1 MSPKAHWQVNMSFLT
16 ILCLIWQLSDNCS
29 YCLTIRF
36 VLSNIQNNSQFVGR
50 TTINSENSDNIVLC
64 AKITINYNSTG
75 RTVRKKEVFNMSNAN
90 INEIVLANGT
100 MESVDGIVATIELVD
115 GIDAQIVE
123 VMNNCTASLIT
134 EYSNVT
140 KGYFN
145 MVSSVAIMLHN
156 KFFKNI
162 KGCKT
167 INQYLLENIK
177 CSKSTA
183 SELVKVASTY
193 YNSKGK
199 LENNDFGVFTYSEL
213 VKLATQPEDIRKE
226 VAEVIKCLPEHTRAD
241 VLKATDKVICKNILN
256 DTNKKIEEIAE
267 EIQSEKTENKTEK
280 TKVSENKP
288 ATPNTINYKNLY
300 EDIYKKLSAIDTKT
314 ATKADIVKTIEEIT
328 FIMVTNLE

>member
-1 MSPKAHWQVNMSFLT
+1 
-16 ILCLIWQLSDNCS
+16 
-29 YCLTIRF
+29 
-36 VLSNIQNNSQFVGR
+36 
-50 TTINSENSDNIVLC
+50 
-64 AKITINYNSTG
+64 
-75 RTVRKKEVFNMSNAN
+75 MSNATN
-90 INEIVLANGT
+90 NEIVLANGT

-193 YNSKGK
+193 YNSKWK

-213 VKLATQPEDIRKE
+213 VKLASQPEDIRKE

-280 TKVSENKP
+280 AKVSENKP
-288 ATPNTINYKNLY
+288 ATSNVINYKNLY

>member
-1 MSPKAHWQVNMSFLT
+1 M
-16 ILCLIWQLSDNCS
+16 
-29 YCLTIRF
+29 
-36 VLSNIQNNSQFVGR
+36 
-50 TTINSENSDNIVLC
+50 LC
-64 AKITINYNSTG
+64 AKVTINYNSTG
-75 RTVRKKEVFNMSNAN
+75 RTVRKKEDFNMSNATN
-90 INEIVLANGT
+90 NEIVLADGT
-100 MESVDGIVATIELVD
+100 MESVDGIVATINLVD
-115 GIDAQIVE
+115 GVDSQIVE
-123 VMNNCTASLIT
+123 VMNNCTANLIQ

-199 LENNDFGVFTYSEL
+199 LENSDFGVFTYSEL
-213 VKLATQPEDIRKE
+213 VKLAAQPDDIRKE
-226 VAEVIKCLPEHTRAD
+226 VADVIKCLPEHTRAD
-241 VLKATDKVICKNILN
+241 VIKATDKVICKNILN
-256 DTNKKIEEIAE
+256 DTNKKIEEIAQEIKE
-267 EIQSEKTENKTEK
+267 EKDSPKTEK
-280 TKVSENKP
+280 ATVSENKKESVV
-288 ATPNTINYKNLY
+288 TKNYQALY

-314 ATKADIVKTIEEIT
+314 ATKTDIVKTIDEIV

>member
-1 MSPKAHWQVNMSFLT
+1 M
-16 ILCLIWQLSDNCS
+16 
-29 YCLTIRF
+29 
-36 VLSNIQNNSQFVGR
+36 
-50 TTINSENSDNIVLC
+50 LC

-75 RTVRKKEVFNMSNAN
+75 RTVRKKEVFNMSNAS

-100 MESVDGIVATIELVD
+100 MESVDGIVATINLVD
-115 GIDAQIVE
+115 GVDSQIIE
-123 VMNNCTASLIT
+123 VMNNCTANLIK

-183 SELVKVASTY
+183 SELIKVATTY
-193 YNSKGK
+193 YNSKGQ
-199 LENNDFGVFTYSEL
+199 LNNSDFGVFTYSEL
-213 VKLATQPEDIRKE
+213 VKLASQPEDIRKE

-241 VLKATDKVICKNILN
+241 VIKATDKVICKNILN

-267 EIQSEKTENKTEK
+267 EIKEEKDAPKAEKAKVTENKPT
-280 TKVSENKP
+280 
-288 ATPNTINYKNLY
+288 ATNTTNYKSLY
-300 EDIYKKLSAIDTKT
+300 EDIYKKLSAIDTKS
-314 ATKADIVKTIEEIT
+314 ATKADIVKTIDEIV
-328 FIMVTNLE
+328 FIMVTNLD

>member
-1 MSPKAHWQVNMSFLT
+1 
-16 ILCLIWQLSDNCS
+16 
-29 YCLTIRF
+29 
-36 VLSNIQNNSQFVGR
+36 
-50 TTINSENSDNIVLC
+50 
-64 AKITINYNSTG
+64 
-75 RTVRKKEVFNMSNAN
+75 MSNATN
-90 INEIVLANGT
+90 NEIVLANGT
-100 MESVDGIVATIELVD
+100 MESVDGIVATINLVD
-115 GIDAQIVE
+115 GVDAQIVK

-193 YNSKGK
+193 YNSKGQ
-199 LENNDFGVFTYSEL
+199 LDNSDFGVFTYSEL

-226 VAEVIKCLPEHTRAD
+226 VADVIKCLPEHTRAD
-241 VLKATDKVICKNILN
+241 VLKATDKVICKNILD

-267 EIQSEKTENKTEK
+267 EIQLEKSDNKAEKTP
-280 TKVSENKP
+280 VSENKP

-300 EDIYKKLSAIDTKT
+300 EDIYKKLSSIDTKV
-314 ATKADIVKTIEEIT
+314 ATKADIVKTIDEIV

>member
-1 MSPKAHWQVNMSFLT
+1 
-16 ILCLIWQLSDNCS
+16 
-29 YCLTIRF
+29 
-36 VLSNIQNNSQFVGR
+36 
-50 TTINSENSDNIVLC
+50 
-64 AKITINYNSTG
+64 
-75 RTVRKKEVFNMSNAN
+75 MSNAKN
-90 INEIVLANGT
+90 NEIVLANGT
-100 MESVDGIVATIELVD
+100 MESVDGIVATIDLVD
-115 GIDAQIVE
+115 GVDAQIVE

-183 SELVKVASTY
+183 SELIKVASTY

-213 VKLATQPEDIRKE
+213 VKLASQPEDIRKE

-267 EIQSEKTENKTEK
+267 EIQNEKSDDKAEK
-280 TKVSENKP
+280 AKVSENKP
-288 ATPNTINYKNLY
+288 AAPTAINYKNLY
-300 EDIYKKLSAIDTKT
+300 EDIYKKLSSIDTKS
-314 ATKADIVKTIEEIT
+314 ASKADIVKTIEEII

>member
-1 MSPKAHWQVNMSFLT
+1 
-16 ILCLIWQLSDNCS
+16 
-29 YCLTIRF
+29 
-36 VLSNIQNNSQFVGR
+36 
-50 TTINSENSDNIVLC
+50 
-64 AKITINYNSTG
+64 
-75 RTVRKKEVFNMSNAN
+75 MSNATN
-90 INEIVLANGT
+90 NEIVLANGT
-100 MESVDGIVATIELVD
+100 MESVDGIVATISIVD
-115 GIDAQIVE
+115 GVDAQIVE
-123 VMNNCTASLIT
+123 VMNNCTASLIA

-193 YNSKGK
+193 YNSKGQ
-199 LENNDFGVFTYSEL
+199 LDNSNFGVFTYSEL
-213 VKLATQPEDIRKE
+213 VKLASQPEDIRKE

-267 EIQSEKTENKTEK
+267 EIQNEKSDDKAEK
-280 TKVSENKP
+280 AKVSENKP
-288 ATPNTINYKNLY
+288 ATPTAVNYKNLY
-300 EDIYKKLSAIDTKT
+300 EDIYKKLSSIDTKS
-314 ATKADIVKTIEEIT
+314 ATKADIVKTIDEIV

>member
-1 MSPKAHWQVNMSFLT
+1 M
-16 ILCLIWQLSDNCS
+16 C
-29 YCLTIRF
+29 Y
-36 VLSNIQNNSQFVGR
+36 VLKV
-50 TTINSENSDNIVLC
+50 TINC
-64 AKITINYNSTG
+64 NSTG
-75 RTVRKKEVFNMSNAN
+75 RTVRKKEDFNMSNAS
-90 INEIVLANGT
+90 INEIVLADGT
-100 MESVDGIVATIELVD
+100 MESVDGIVATINLVD
-115 GIDAQIVE
+115 GVDSQIVE
-123 VMNNCTASLIT
+123 VMNNCTANLIQ

-167 INQYLLENIK
+167 INQYLLENIR

-199 LENNDFGVFTYSEL
+199 LENSDFGVFTYSEL
-213 VKLATQPEDIRKE
+213 VKLAAQPEDIRKE

-241 VLKATDKVICKNILN
+241 VIKATDKIICKNILN

-267 EIQSEKTENKTEK
+267 EIKTEKTENKAPKTE
-280 TKVSENKP
+280 VSENKKAP
-288 ATPNTINYKNLY
+288 AITKNYQALY

-314 ATKADIVKTIEEIT
+314 ATKSDIVKTIDEIV

>member
-1 MSPKAHWQVNMSFLT
+1 
-16 ILCLIWQLSDNCS
+16 
-29 YCLTIRF
+29 
-36 VLSNIQNNSQFVGR
+36 
-50 TTINSENSDNIVLC
+50 
-64 AKITINYNSTG
+64 
-75 RTVRKKEVFNMSNAN
+75 MSNAKN
-90 INEIVLANGT
+90 NEIVLANGT
-100 MESVDGIVATIELVD
+100 MESVDGIVATINLVD
-115 GIDAQIVE
+115 GVDAQIVE

-193 YNSKGK
+193 YNSKGQ
-199 LENNDFGVFTYSEL
+199 LDNSDFGVFTYSEL
-213 VKLATQPEDIRKE
+213 VKLASQPEDIRKE

-256 DTNKKIEEIAE
+256 DTNKKIEEIAD
-267 EIQSEKTENKTEK
+267 EIQSEKTENKAEK
-280 TKVSENKP
+280 ANVSENKP
-288 ATPNTINYKNLY
+288 ATNTTVNYKNLY
-300 EDIYKKLSAIDTKT
+300 EDIYKKLSAIDTKS
-314 ATKADIVKTIEEIT
+314 ASKADIVKTIEEIT

>member
-1 MSPKAHWQVNMSFLT
+1 
-16 ILCLIWQLSDNCS
+16 
-29 YCLTIRF
+29 
-36 VLSNIQNNSQFVGR
+36 
-50 TTINSENSDNIVLC
+50 
-64 AKITINYNSTG
+64 
-75 RTVRKKEVFNMSNAN
+75 MSNATN
-90 INEIVLANGT
+90 NEIVLANGT
-100 MESVDGIVATIELVD
+100 MESVDGIVATINLVD
-115 GIDAQIVE
+115 GVDAQIIE
-123 VMNNCTASLIT
+123 VMNNCTANLIK

-183 SELVKVASTY
+183 SELVKVATTY
-193 YNSKGK
+193 YNSKGQ
-199 LENNDFGVFTYSEL
+199 LNNSDFGVFTYSEL

-241 VLKATDKVICKNILN
+241 VIKATDKVICKNILN

-267 EIQSEKTENKTEK
+267 EIKEEKDAPKVEK
-280 TKVSENKP
+280 ATVSENKKESVI
-288 ATPNTINYKNLY
+288 TKNYQALY
-300 EDIYKKLSAIDTKT
+300 EDIYKKLSAIDTKS
-314 ATKADIVKTIEEIT
+314 ATKADIVKTIDEIV
-328 FIMVTNLE
+328 FIMVTNLD

>member
-1 MSPKAHWQVNMSFLT
+1 M
-16 ILCLIWQLSDNCS
+16 LC
-29 YCLTIRF
+29 Y
-36 VLSNIQNNSQFVGR
+36 VLKV
-50 TTINSENSDNIVLC
+50 
-64 AKITINYNSTG
+64 TINYSSTC
-75 RTVRKKEVFNMSNAN
+75 RTVRKKEVLFMSNATN
-90 INEIVLANGT
+90 NEIVLANGT
-100 MESVDGIVATIELVD
+100 MESVDEIVATINLVD
-115 GIDAQIVE
+115 GVDAQIVE

-199 LENNDFGVFTYSEL
+199 LENSDFGVFTYSEL
-213 VKLATQPEDIRKE
+213 VKLAAQPDDIRKE

-241 VLKATDKVICKNILN
+241 VIKATDKVICKNILN
-256 DTNKKIEEIAE
+256 DTNKKIEEIAK
-267 EIQSEKTENKTEK
+267 EIKTEKTENKEPK
-280 TKVSENKP
+280 TKVSENKKESVI
-288 ATPNTINYKNLY
+288 TKNYQALY
-300 EDIYKKLSAIDTKT
+300 EDIYKKLSSIDTKS
-314 ATKADIVKTIEEIT
+314 ATKADIVKTIDEVV

>member
-1 MSPKAHWQVNMSFLT
+1 M
-16 ILCLIWQLSDNCS
+16 
-29 YCLTIRF
+29 
-36 VLSNIQNNSQFVGR
+36 
-50 TTINSENSDNIVLC
+50 LC

-75 RTVRKKEVFNMSNAN
+75 RTVRKKEVFNMSNAS

-100 MESVDGIVATIELVD
+100 MESVDGIVATINLVD
-115 GIDAQIVE
+115 GVDSQIIE
-123 VMNNCTASLIT
+123 VMNNCTANLIK

-183 SELVKVASTY
+183 SELVKVATTY
-193 YNSKGK
+193 YNSKGQ
-199 LENNDFGVFTYSEL
+199 LNNSDFGVFTYSEL
-213 VKLATQPEDIRKE
+213 VKLASQPDDIRKE

-241 VLKATDKVICKNILN
+241 VIKATDKVICKNILN

-267 EIQSEKTENKTEK
+267 EIQTEKTEKTENKAPKTE
-280 TKVSENKP
+280 VSENKKESVI
-288 ATPNTINYKNLY
+288 TKNYQALY
-300 EDIYKKLSAIDTKT
+300 EDIYKKLSAIDTKS
-314 ATKADIVKTIEEIT
+314 ATKADIVKTIDEIV
-328 FIMVTNLE
+328 FIMVTNLD

>member
-1 MSPKAHWQVNMSFLT
+1 M
-16 ILCLIWQLSDNCS
+16 
-29 YCLTIRF
+29 
-36 VLSNIQNNSQFVGR
+36 
-50 TTINSENSDNIVLC
+50 LC

-75 RTVRKKEVFNMSNAN
+75 RTVRKKEDFNMSNAS
-90 INEIVLANGT
+90 INEIVLADGT
-100 MESVDGIVATIELVD
+100 MESVDGIVATINLVD
-115 GIDAQIVE
+115 GVDSQIVE
-123 VMNNCTASLIT
+123 VMNNCTANLIQ

-183 SELVKVASTY
+183 SELIKVASTY

-199 LENNDFGVFTYSEL
+199 LENSDFGVFTYSEL
-213 VKLATQPEDIRKE
+213 VKLAAQPEDIRKE

-241 VLKATDKVICKNILN
+241 VIKATDKIICKNILN

-267 EIQSEKTENKTEK
+267 EIKTEKTENKTPKSE
-280 TKVSENKP
+280 VSENKKES
-288 ATPNTINYKNLY
+288 AITKNYQALY

-314 ATKADIVKTIEEIT
+314 ATKSDIVKTIDEIV

>member
-1 MSPKAHWQVNMSFLT
+1 
-16 ILCLIWQLSDNCS
+16 
-29 YCLTIRF
+29 
-36 VLSNIQNNSQFVGR
+36 
-50 TTINSENSDNIVLC
+50 
-64 AKITINYNSTG
+64 
-75 RTVRKKEVFNMSNAN
+75 MSNATN
-90 INEIVLANGT
+90 NEIVLANGT
-100 MESVDGIVATIELVD
+100 MESVDGIVATIDLVD

-123 VMNNCTASLIT
+123 VMNNCTASLIA

-213 VKLATQPEDIRKE
+213 VKLASQPEDIRKE

-267 EIQSEKTENKTEK
+267 EIQSEKSDNKSEK
-280 TKVSENKP
+280 AKVSENKS
-288 ATPNTINYKNLY
+288 ATPNTVNYKNLY
-300 EDIYKKLSAIDTKT
+300 EDIYKKLSAIDTKS
-314 ATKADIVKTIEEIT
+314 ATKADIVKTIDEIV

>member
-1 MSPKAHWQVNMSFLT
+1 
-16 ILCLIWQLSDNCS
+16 
-29 YCLTIRF
+29 
-36 VLSNIQNNSQFVGR
+36 
-50 TTINSENSDNIVLC
+50 
-64 AKITINYNSTG
+64 
-75 RTVRKKEVFNMSNAN
+75 MSNAAN
-90 INEIVLANGT
+90 NQIVLANGA

-115 GIDAQIVE
+115 GIDSQIVE

-213 VKLATQPEDIRKE
+213 VKLASQPEDIRKE

-267 EIQSEKTENKTEK
+267 EIQSEKSDDKAEK
-280 TKVSENKP
+280 TKVTENKP
-288 ATPNTINYKNLY
+288 AAPTAINYKNLY
-300 EDIYKKLSAIDTKT
+300 EDVYKKLSAIDTKS
-314 ATKADIVKTIEEIT
+314 ASKADIVKTIEEIT

>member
-1 MSPKAHWQVNMSFLT
+1 
-16 ILCLIWQLSDNCS
+16 
-29 YCLTIRF
+29 
-36 VLSNIQNNSQFVGR
+36 
-50 TTINSENSDNIVLC
+50 
-64 AKITINYNSTG
+64 
-75 RTVRKKEVFNMSNAN
+75 MSNAS
-90 INEIVLANGT
+90 INEIVLADGT
-100 MESVDGIVATIELVD
+100 MESVDGIVATINLVD
-115 GIDAQIVE
+115 GVDSQIVE
-123 VMNNCTASLIT
+123 VMNNCTANLIK

-183 SELVKVASTY
+183 SELIKVASTY

-199 LENNDFGVFTYSEL
+199 LENSDFGVFTYSEL
-213 VKLATQPEDIRKE
+213 VKLAAQPEDIRKE
-226 VAEVIKCLPEHTRAD
+226 VAEVIKCLPDHTRAD
-241 VLKATDKVICKNILN
+241 VIKATDKIICKNILN

-267 EIQSEKTENKTEK
+267 EIKEEKDSPKTEK
-280 TKVSENKP
+280 TEVSENKKESIV
-288 ATPNTINYKNLY
+288 TKNYQALY
-300 EDIYKKLSAIDTKT
+300 EDIYKKLSAINTKS
-314 ATKADIVKTIEEIT
+314 ATKSDIVKTIDEIV

>member
-1 MSPKAHWQVNMSFLT
+1 M
-16 ILCLIWQLSDNCS
+16 
-29 YCLTIRF
+29 
-36 VLSNIQNNSQFVGR
+36 
-50 TTINSENSDNIVLC
+50 LC
-64 AKITINYNSTG
+64 AIISINLSSS
-75 RTVRKKEVFNMSNAN
+75 VEPDRKYEVIIMSNAQN
-90 INEIVLANGT
+90 NEIVLANGT
-100 MESVDGIVATIELVD
+100 MESVDGIVATINLVD

-123 VMNNCTASLIT
+123 VMNNCTASLIK

-183 SELVKVASTY
+183 SELVKVATTY
-193 YNSKGK
+193 YNSKGQ
-199 LENNDFGVFTYSEL
+199 LDNSDFGVFTYSEL
-213 VKLATQPEDIRKE
+213 VKLASQPEDIRKE

-241 VLKATDKVICKNILN
+241 VIKATDKVICKNILN

-267 EIQSEKTENKTEK
+267 EIKTEK
-280 TKVSENKP
+280 TETKVPKTEVSENKKESVV
-288 ATPNTINYKNLY
+288 TKNYQALY
-300 EDIYKKLSAIDTKT
+300 EDIYKKLSAIDTKS
-314 ATKADIVKTIEEIT
+314 ATKSDIVKTIDEIV

>member
-1 MSPKAHWQVNMSFLT
+1 M
-16 ILCLIWQLSDNCS
+16 
-29 YCLTIRF
+29 
-36 VLSNIQNNSQFVGR
+36 G
-50 TTINSENSDNIVLC
+50 
-64 AKITINYNSTG
+64 
-75 RTVRKKEVFNMSNAN
+75 NATN
-90 INEIVLANGT
+90 NEIVLANGT

>member
-1 MSPKAHWQVNMSFLT
+1 
-16 ILCLIWQLSDNCS
+16 
-29 YCLTIRF
+29 
-36 VLSNIQNNSQFVGR
+36 
-50 TTINSENSDNIVLC
+50 
-64 AKITINYNSTG
+64 
-75 RTVRKKEVFNMSNAN
+75 MSNATN
-90 INEIVLANGT
+90 NEIVLANGT
-100 MESVDGIVATIELVD
+100 MESVDGIVATIELID

-213 VKLATQPEDIRKE
+213 VKLASQPEDIRKE

-267 EIQSEKTENKTEK
+267 EIQSEKTDNKAEK
-280 TKVSENKP
+280 AKVSENKP

-300 EDIYKKLSAIDTKT
+300 EDIYKKLSAIDTKS

>member
-1 MSPKAHWQVNMSFLT
+1 
-16 ILCLIWQLSDNCS
+16 
-29 YCLTIRF
+29 
-36 VLSNIQNNSQFVGR
+36 
-50 TTINSENSDNIVLC
+50 
-64 AKITINYNSTG
+64 
-75 RTVRKKEVFNMSNAN
+75 MSNATN
-90 INEIVLANGT
+90 NEIVLANGT
-100 MESVDGIVATIELVD
+100 MESVDGIVATISIVD
-115 GIDAQIVE
+115 GVDAQIVE

-183 SELVKVASTY
+183 SELVKVATTY
-193 YNSKGK
+193 YNSKGQ
-199 LENNDFGVFTYSEL
+199 LDNSDFGVFTYSEL

-267 EIQSEKTENKTEK
+267 EIQSENADNKTEK
-280 TKVSENKP
+280 AKVSENKSV
-288 ATPNTINYKNLY
+288 TPTAINYKNLY
-300 EDIYKKLSAIDTKT
+300 EDIYKKLSSIDTKS
-314 ATKADIVKTIEEIT
+314 ATKADIVKTIDEIV

>member
-1 MSPKAHWQVNMSFLT
+1 
-16 ILCLIWQLSDNCS
+16 
-29 YCLTIRF
+29 
-36 VLSNIQNNSQFVGR
+36 
-50 TTINSENSDNIVLC
+50 
-64 AKITINYNSTG
+64 
-75 RTVRKKEVFNMSNAN
+75 MSNAVN
-90 INEIVLANGT
+90 NEIVLANGT
-100 MESVDGIVATIELVD
+100 MESVDGIVATIDLVD

-123 VMNNCTASLIT
+123 VMNNCTASLIA

-183 SELVKVASTY
+183 SELVKVATTY
-193 YNSKGK
+193 YNSKGQ
-199 LENNDFGVFTYSEL
+199 LNNSDFGVFTYSEL
-213 VKLATQPEDIRKE
+213 VKLASQPDDIRKE
-226 VAEVIKCLPEHTRAD
+226 VADVIKCLPEHTRAD
-241 VLKATDKVICKNILN
+241 VIKATDKVICKNILN

-267 EIQSEKTENKTEK
+267 EIQTEKTEK
-280 TKVSENKP
+280 TETKAPKTEVSENKEKP
-288 ATPNTINYKNLY
+288 TATTNYKSLY
-300 EDIYKKLSAIDTKT
+300 EDIYKKLSSIDTKS
-314 ATKADIVKTIEEIT
+314 ATKADIVKTIDEIV

>member
-1 MSPKAHWQVNMSFLT
+1 
-16 ILCLIWQLSDNCS
+16 
-29 YCLTIRF
+29 
-36 VLSNIQNNSQFVGR
+36 
-50 TTINSENSDNIVLC
+50 
-64 AKITINYNSTG
+64 
-75 RTVRKKEVFNMSNAN
+75 MSNATN
-90 INEIVLANGT
+90 NEIVLANGT
-100 MESVDGIVATIELVD
+100 MESVDGIVATINLVD
-115 GIDAQIVE
+115 GVDTQIIE
-123 VMNNCTASLIT
+123 VMNNCTANLIK

-213 VKLATQPEDIRKE
+213 VKLASQPEDIRKE

-256 DTNKKIEEIAE
+256 DTNKKIEEIAD
-267 EIQSEKTENKTEK
+267 EIQSEKTDNKTEK
-280 TKVSENKP
+280 AEKAKVSENKP
-288 ATPNTINYKNLY
+288 AAPTAINYKNLY
-300 EDIYKKLSAIDTKT
+300 EDIYKKLSAIDTKS

>member
-1 MSPKAHWQVNMSFLT
+1 
-16 ILCLIWQLSDNCS
+16 
-29 YCLTIRF
+29 
-36 VLSNIQNNSQFVGR
+36 
-50 TTINSENSDNIVLC
+50 
-64 AKITINYNSTG
+64 
-75 RTVRKKEVFNMSNAN
+75 MSNATN
-90 INEIVLANGT
+90 NEIVLANGT
-100 MESVDGIVATIELVD
+100 MESVDGIVATINLVD
-115 GIDAQIVE
+115 GVDAQIVE

-183 SELVKVASTY
+183 SELVKVATTY
-193 YNSKGK
+193 YNSKGQ
-199 LENNDFGVFTYSEL
+199 LNNSDFGVFTYSEL
-213 VKLATQPEDIRKE
+213 VKLASQPDDIRKE

-241 VLKATDKVICKNILN
+241 VIKATDKVICKNILN

-267 EIQSEKTENKTEK
+267 EIQTEKTEKTENKTPK
-280 TKVSENKP
+280 TEVSENKKESVI
-288 ATPNTINYKNLY
+288 TKNYQALY
-300 EDIYKKLSAIDTKT
+300 EDIYKKLSSIDTKS
-314 ATKADIVKTIEEIT
+314 ATKTDIVKTIDEIV
-328 FIMVTNLE
+328 FIMVTNLD

>member
-1 MSPKAHWQVNMSFLT
+1 
-16 ILCLIWQLSDNCS
+16 
-29 YCLTIRF
+29 
-36 VLSNIQNNSQFVGR
+36 
-50 TTINSENSDNIVLC
+50 
-64 AKITINYNSTG
+64 
-75 RTVRKKEVFNMSNAN
+75 MSNATN
-90 INEIVLANGT
+90 NEIVLANGT
-100 MESVDGIVATIELVD
+100 MESVDGIVATISIVD
-115 GIDAQIVE
+115 GVDAQIVE
-123 VMNNCTASLIT
+123 VMNNCTASLIA

-193 YNSKGK
+193 YNSKGQ
-199 LENNDFGVFTYSEL
+199 LDNSDFGVFTYSEL

-226 VAEVIKCLPEHTRAD
+226 VAEVIKCLPEHTRTD

-267 EIQSEKTENKTEK
+267 EIQSEKTDNKAEK
-280 TKVSENKP
+280 AEKAKVSENKP
-288 ATPNTINYKNLY
+288 AAPTAINYKNLY
-300 EDIYKKLSAIDTKT
+300 EDIYKKLSAIDTKSSS
-314 ATKADIVKTIEEIT
+314 KADIVKTIEEIT

>member
-1 MSPKAHWQVNMSFLT
+1 M
-16 ILCLIWQLSDNCS
+16 
-29 YCLTIRF
+29 
-36 VLSNIQNNSQFVGR
+36 G
-50 TTINSENSDNIVLC
+50 
-64 AKITINYNSTG
+64 
-75 RTVRKKEVFNMSNAN
+75 NATN
-90 INEIVLANGT
+90 NEIVLANGT
-100 MESVDGIVATIELVD
+100 MESVDGIVATIDLVD
-115 GIDAQIVE
+115 GIDEQIVE

-213 VKLATQPEDIRKE
+213 VKLASQPEDIRKE

-280 TKVSENKP
+280 AKVSENKP
-288 ATPNTINYKNLY
+288 AAPTAINYKNLY

-314 ATKADIVKTIEEIT
+314 ASKTDIVKTIDEIV

>member
-1 MSPKAHWQVNMSFLT
+1 
-16 ILCLIWQLSDNCS
+16 
-29 YCLTIRF
+29 
-36 VLSNIQNNSQFVGR
+36 
-50 TTINSENSDNIVLC
+50 
-64 AKITINYNSTG
+64 
-75 RTVRKKEVFNMSNAN
+75 MSNATN
-90 INEIVLANGT
+90 NEIVLANGT
-100 MESVDGIVATIELVD
+100 MESVDGIVATINLVD
-115 GIDAQIVE
+115 GVDAQIVE

-193 YNSKGK
+193 YNSKGQ
-199 LENNDFGVFTYSEL
+199 LDNSDFGVFTYSEL
-213 VKLATQPEDIRKE
+213 VKLAAQPDDIRKE
-226 VAEVIKCLPEHTRAD
+226 VAEVIKCLPEHTSAD
-241 VLKATDKVICKNILN
+241 VIKATDKVICKNILN

-267 EIQSEKTENKTEK
+267 EIKTENKAPKTE
-280 TKVSENKP
+280 VSENKKES
-288 ATPNTINYKNLY
+288 AITKNYQVLY
-300 EDIYKKLSAIDTKT
+300 EDIYKKLSSIDTKT
-314 ATKADIVKTIEEIT
+314 ATKADIVKTIDEIV

>member
-1 MSPKAHWQVNMSFLT
+1 
-16 ILCLIWQLSDNCS
+16 
-29 YCLTIRF
+29 
-36 VLSNIQNNSQFVGR
+36 
-50 TTINSENSDNIVLC
+50 
-64 AKITINYNSTG
+64 
-75 RTVRKKEVFNMSNAN
+75 MSNATN
-90 INEIVLANGT
+90 NEIVLANGT

-213 VKLATQPEDIRKE
+213 VKLASQPEDIRKE

-267 EIQSEKTENKTEK
+267 EIQSEKTDNKAEK
-280 TKVSENKP
+280 AKVSENKP

-300 EDIYKKLSAIDTKT
+300 EDIYKKLSAIDTKS

>member
-1 MSPKAHWQVNMSFLT
+1 
-16 ILCLIWQLSDNCS
+16 
-29 YCLTIRF
+29 
-36 VLSNIQNNSQFVGR
+36 
-50 TTINSENSDNIVLC
+50 
-64 AKITINYNSTG
+64 
-75 RTVRKKEVFNMSNAN
+75 MSNATN
-90 INEIVLANGT
+90 NEIVLANGT
-100 MESVDGIVATIELVD
+100 MESVDGIVATIDLID
-115 GIDAQIVE
+115 GIDSQIVE
-123 VMNNCTASLIT
+123 VMNNCTASLIA

-213 VKLATQPEDIRKE
+213 VKLASQPEDIRKE

-280 TKVSENKP
+280 AKVSENKP
-288 ATPNTINYKNLY
+288 AAPTAINYKNLY
-300 EDIYKKLSAIDTKT
+300 EDIYKKLSAIDTKS
-314 ATKADIVKTIEEIT
+314 ATKADIVKTIDEIV

>member
-1 MSPKAHWQVNMSFLT
+1 
-16 ILCLIWQLSDNCS
+16 
-29 YCLTIRF
+29 
-36 VLSNIQNNSQFVGR
+36 
-50 TTINSENSDNIVLC
+50 
-64 AKITINYNSTG
+64 
-75 RTVRKKEVFNMSNAN
+75 MSNAS

-100 MESVDGIVATIELVD
+100 MESVDGIVATINLVD
-115 GIDAQIVE
+115 GVDSQIIE
-123 VMNNCTASLIT
+123 VMNNCTANLIK

-183 SELVKVASTY
+183 SELVKVATTY
-193 YNSKGK
+193 YNSKGQ
-199 LENNDFGVFTYSEL
+199 LNNSDFGVFTYSEL
-213 VKLATQPEDIRKE
+213 VKLASQPEDIRKE

-241 VLKATDKVICKNILN
+241 VIKATDKVICKNILN

-267 EIQSEKTENKTEK
+267 EIQTEKTEKTENKAPKTE
-280 TKVSENKP
+280 VSENKKESVI
-288 ATPNTINYKNLY
+288 TKNYQALY
-300 EDIYKKLSAIDTKT
+300 EDIYKKLSAIDTKY
-314 ATKADIVKTIEEIT
+314 ATKADIVKTIDEIV
-328 FIMVTNLE
+328 FIMVTNLD

>member
-1 MSPKAHWQVNMSFLT
+1 
-16 ILCLIWQLSDNCS
+16 
-29 YCLTIRF
+29 
-36 VLSNIQNNSQFVGR
+36 
-50 TTINSENSDNIVLC
+50 
-64 AKITINYNSTG
+64 
-75 RTVRKKEVFNMSNAN
+75 MSNATN
-90 INEIVLANGT
+90 NEIVLANGT
-100 MESVDGIVATIELVD
+100 MESVDGIVATINLVD

-123 VMNNCTASLIT
+123 VMNNCTASLIK

-183 SELVKVASTY
+183 SELIKVATTY
-193 YNSKGK
+193 YNSKGQ
-199 LENNDFGVFTYSEL
+199 LSNSDFGVFTYSEL
-213 VKLATQPEDIRKE
+213 VKLASQPDDIRKE

-241 VLKATDKVICKNILN
+241 VIKATDKVICKNILN

-267 EIQSEKTENKTEK
+267 EIQTEKTENKVEK
-280 TKVSENKP
+280 VKASENKKESVLP
-288 ATPNTINYKNLY
+288 KNYQSLY
-300 EDIYKKLSAIDTKT
+300 EDIYKKLASIDTKT
-314 ATKADIVKTIEEIT
+314 STKADIVKTIDEIV
-328 FIMVTNLE
+328 FIMVTNLENSTEFVG

>member
-1 MSPKAHWQVNMSFLT
+1 
-16 ILCLIWQLSDNCS
+16 
-29 YCLTIRF
+29 
-36 VLSNIQNNSQFVGR
+36 
-50 TTINSENSDNIVLC
+50 
-64 AKITINYNSTG
+64 
-75 RTVRKKEVFNMSNAN
+75 MSNAS

-100 MESVDGIVATIELVD
+100 MESVDGIVATINLVD
-115 GIDAQIVE
+115 GVDSQIIE
-123 VMNNCTASLIT
+123 VMNNCTANLIK

-183 SELVKVASTY
+183 SELVKVATTY
-193 YNSKGK
+193 YNSKGQ
-199 LENNDFGVFTYSEL
+199 LNNSDFGVFTYSEL
-213 VKLATQPEDIRKE
+213 VKLASQPDDIRKE

-241 VLKATDKVICKNILN
+241 VIKATDKIICKNILN

-267 EIQSEKTENKTEK
+267 EIQTEKTENKAPKTE
-280 TKVSENKP
+280 VSENKKESVI
-288 ATPNTINYKNLY
+288 TKNYQALY
-300 EDIYKKLSAIDTKT
+300 EDIYKKLSAIDTKS
-314 ATKADIVKTIEEIT
+314 ATKADIVKTIDEIV
-328 FIMVTNLE
+328 FIMVTNLD